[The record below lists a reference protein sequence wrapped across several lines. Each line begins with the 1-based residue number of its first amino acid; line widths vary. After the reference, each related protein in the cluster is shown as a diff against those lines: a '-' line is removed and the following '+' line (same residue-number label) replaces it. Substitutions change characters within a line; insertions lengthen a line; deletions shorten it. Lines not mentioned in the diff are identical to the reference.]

1 MATGNEI
8 QPRKGLSVALGSVNA
23 LATPSP
29 NTRDLI
35 LSVAMRRFADQGYA
49 GTSLNDIAD
58 EVGIRRPSLLH
69 HFPSKEALYRA
80 VLLHSFA
87 DWYTL
92 VEEAVA
98 GPREGWGQVERVL
111 MAGFQFFEDHPEFVR
126 LARREIIE
134 GGPILQQEL
143 AQSLRPLFERAVGF
157 FEREMEAGRLRRYD
171 VRQLLLSAYGAILSY
186 FSDAPLISALV
197 DGDPLGEAAL
207 DRRRRHVI
215 ELFRN
220 ALEPEPGAA

>member
-1 MATGNEI
+1 V
-8 QPRKGLSVALGSVNA
+8 SA
-23 LATPSP
+23 LATPTP
-29 NTRDLI
+29 TTRELI
-35 LSVAMRRFADQGYA
+35 LAVALRRFADHGYG

-80 VLLHSFA
+80 VLIQSFA
-87 DWYTL
+87 DWFTL
-92 VEEAVA
+92 VEEAVE
-98 GPREGWGQVERVL
+98 GPREGWPQVERVL
-111 MAGFQFFEDHPEFVR
+111 YAGFRFFEEHPEFVR
-126 LARREIIE
+126 LAHREAFE
-134 GGPILQQEL
+134 GGPMLHQEL

-157 FEREMEAGRLRRYD
+157 FEREMDAGRLRRYD

-186 FSDAPLISALV
+186 FSDAPLISALI
-197 DGDPLGEAAL
+197 DGDPLAKDAL

-220 ALEPEPGAA
+220 ALEPLP